1 MQNPTLEHL
10 TVDQREG
17 LLVAYAIDLASG
29 INIKSMPFLKPKTIK
44 HYLNAA
50 ASFALDALQPD
61 PRYRT
66 NKFGVRLSKCMFPD
80 LHNWMQFLTKWD
92 GPTNKAW
99 SLDLKILLAMKSIS
113 ATVPFVS
120 MTSCAIDSII
130 LGAYTGSRC
139 SEYCKRTTK
148 KNEPFAK
155 VPANHFTREWGD
167 YPIALISKDI
177 SFLTNER
184 CVIPINA
191 SISKAQYVSVRF
203 RFDKGGGQN
212 FSVRTFKRLDTHP
225 FLCPVRT
232 AARLIHRW
240 KHVSND
246 DMFPLCSYSSTHP
259 TQPIVLADHQVT
271 KLIRQAVILAYPN
284 PQHLY
289 RAHLDLFR
297 THSVRV
303 FACCS
308 LIAAGL
314 TDEQIEYKL
323 RWCSSAWKG
332 YIRESFDEVDLTS
345 LKLFHSAHLPPSN
358 LTN

>member
-1 MQNPTLEHL
+1 
-10 TVDQREG
+10 
-17 LLVAYAIDLASG
+17 
-29 INIKSMPFLKPKTIK
+29 MPFLKPKTIK
-44 HYLNAA
+44 LYLNAA
-50 ASFALDALQPD
+50 ASFAMDALQPD

-80 LHNWMQFLTKWD
+80 LHEWIQFLTKWD

-99 SLDLKILLAMKSIS
+99 SLDMKILLALKTIS
-113 ATVPFVS
+113 STVPFVS
-120 MTSCAIDSII
+120 MTSCAIDAII

-139 SEYCKRTTK
+139 SEYCRGTTK
-148 KNEPFAK
+148 RNEPFAK
-155 VPANHFTREWGD
+155 VPSNHFTREWGG

-177 SFLTNER
+177 QFLDKDR
-184 CVIPINA
+184 CLIPFQGTIQSA
-191 SISKAQYVSVRF
+191 IYVSVRF

-212 FSVRTFKRLDTHP
+212 FSIRTFKRLDKWP

-232 AARLIHRW
+232 TSRLINRW
-240 KHVSND
+240 KHVSNNT
-246 DMFPLCSYSSTHP
+246 MFPLCCFTTSQP
-259 TQPIVLADHQVT
+259 PQPIVLADFQVT
-271 KLIRQAVILAYPN
+271 KLIRQAVVLAYPN
-284 PQHLY
+284 ENHLY

-297 THSVRV
+297 THSIRV

-314 TDEQIEYKL
+314 SEEQIEYKL

-345 LKLFHSAHLPPSN
+345 LKLFHSATLENSLNPI
-358 LTN
+358 